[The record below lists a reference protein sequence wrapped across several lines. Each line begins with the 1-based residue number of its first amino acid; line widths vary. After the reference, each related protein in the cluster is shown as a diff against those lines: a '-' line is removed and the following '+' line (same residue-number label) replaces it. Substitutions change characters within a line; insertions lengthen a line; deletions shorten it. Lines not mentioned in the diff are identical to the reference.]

1 MDVERWIV
9 VDGETERQALVTA
22 LAGVARGDQA
32 ALRRVYDQ
40 TSGKLFG
47 ICLRILKD
55 RADAEDVLQDVYVT
69 VWRRAGSFDS
79 SRGVS
84 PITWLATLARNR
96 AIDRLRASKAHL
108 ARPLDLVAETPDVAP
123 LADAGLEQDQTQSR
137 LSHCLDQLEPD
148 HADYIRS
155 AFFGGHTYQTLAEA
169 AAVPLGTMKSWIR
182 RSLLRLRSCLD
193 EGGAA
198 R

>member
-1 MDVERWIV
+1 VERWTF
-9 VDGETERQALVTA
+9 VDGETERQARVTA
-22 LAGVARGDQA
+22 LAAVARGDQA

-40 TSGKLFG
+40 TSAKLFG
-47 ICLRILKD
+47 VCLRILKD
-55 RADAEDVLQDVYVT
+55 RAEAEDVLQDVYVT

-108 ARPLDLVAETPDVAP
+108 SRPIDLVAETADIAP
-123 LADAGLEQDQTQSR
+123 LADATLEQDQTQSR
-137 LSHCLDQLEPD
+137 LAHCLEQLEPD
-148 HADYIRS
+148 HAGYVRS
-155 AFFGGHTYQTLAEA
+155 AFFGGYTYQTLAEA

-198 R
+198 L